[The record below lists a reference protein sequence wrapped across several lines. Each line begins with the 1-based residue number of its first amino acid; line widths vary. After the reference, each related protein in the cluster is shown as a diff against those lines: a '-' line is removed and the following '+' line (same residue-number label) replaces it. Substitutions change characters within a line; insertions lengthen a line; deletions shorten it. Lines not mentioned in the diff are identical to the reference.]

1 MLTENGIAN
10 RQKGYDF
17 FAILKP
23 VLKFLDQNR
32 KHGYISFAA
41 HRTLFSQCIKIHKP
55 YVP

>member
-23 VLKFLDQNR
+23 VLKFLYQNR